1 MKVKTKRKK
10 IRASFSQSSD
20 MESSQSSDMESS
32 DLHLSVFRIAVAQI
46 CNSVGYTGAQ
56 TSALKTLTAVAVRY
70 LQSLA
75 KSAANSASSTGR
87 TKCNL
92 LDIIR
97 ALEDLHSDVGFH
109 GNSDRKR
116 RLYILSDS
124 SILIDTM
131 KFVYLT
137 PEIPFA
143 KPLPRHSQTL
153 PPNPASFSDES
164 GKWNHVPRWLPVF
177 PKTSDVAEETVI
189 PAPIEDETAWEKTES
204 NRKISKLPEKR
215 KKVSFT
221 IGGGGRNVIKMQSE
235 VDLRDGICKG
245 GKRISCQIYE
255 DENFVSASCSSNH
268 DLKPKPSMKKK
279 LQDCDE
285 LIYI

>member
-1 MKVKTKRKK
+1 MKTKRKK

-20 MESSQSSDMESS
+20 MESSQSSDMDSS
-32 DLHLSVFRIAVAQI
+32 DLHLSVVRIAVAQI
-46 CNSVGYTGAQ
+46 CNSVGYTGTQ
-56 TSALKTLTAVAVRY
+56 TSALETLTAVALRY

-75 KSAANSASSTGR
+75 KSAATSASSTGR
-87 TKCNL
+87 TQCNL

-109 GNSDRKR
+109 GNSDHKR

-143 KPLPRHSQTL
+143 KPLRRRSHTFLS
-153 PPNPASFSDES
+153 NPASFFDES
-164 GKWNHVPRWLPVF
+164 GKWNHIPRWLPDF
-177 PKTSDVAEETVI
+177 PKIVDVGEETVI
-189 PAPIEDETAWEKTES
+189 PAAIEDETASEKKLLTTES
-204 NRKISKLPEKR
+204 NRNISKVPENR

-221 IGGGGRNVIKMQSE
+221 IGGGGGRNVIKMQSE
-235 VDLRDGICKG
+235 VDLRGGICKR

-255 DENFVSASCSSNH
+255 DTLLENKEICLS
-268 DLKPKPSMKKK
+268 KKK
-279 LQDCDE
+279 IL
-285 LIYI
+285 